1 MRHEFHIAIREI
13 LSRLDTKEYRFLWD
27 DACGGSARLPLFR
40 NSENRRHMW
49 YTCPDAI
56 LHDSSA
62 VRLIVEIEEAG
73 EGFRPGHLFGKFYSA
88 THARFLIT
96 RVGLTLRLSQVTFIQ
111 VVNTCALKAKSRK
124 GKQYENIEA
133 DIREDLPRHDI
144 SAYHLIAGN
153 SNEFAHGKQG
163 EQLCSIVGALIG

>member
-1 MRHEFHIAIREI
+1 VEERALIMELVEGKTLSGPLPIETALNSFSRANSSKIPKVFTIHNRNPLREI
-13 LSRLDTKEYRFLWD
+13 AKEAAAD
-27 DACGGSARLPLFR
+27 IALFR
-40 NSENRRHMW
+40 NSENHRHMW

-56 LHDSSA
+56 LHDSTA

-96 RVGLTLRLSQVTFIQ
+96 RVGLTLRLSRVTFIQ

-124 GKQYENIEA
+124 G
-133 DIREDLPRHDI
+133 
-144 SAYHLIAGN
+144 
-153 SNEFAHGKQG
+153 
-163 EQLCSIVGALIG
+163 